1 MKRVVAIAVC
11 MFCFSFAAFG
21 QQANCP
27 PQYVCLTADE
37 ARRYLTIED
46 ESKAKDSQIAA
57 QKQAIDDLNKL
68 IGDLKIEIAKLTGEK
83 TGAEQM
89 NVRLTAIIDFMLKNG
104 RVKKVGL
111 INF

>member
-1 MKRVVAIAVC
+1 MKKTLAVAILALC
-11 MFCFSFAAFG
+11 CAAAAAA
-21 QQANCP
+21 QKTDCP

-68 IGDLKIEIAKLTGEK
+68 VHDLKIEIAKLTGEK

-104 RVKKVGL
+104 RVKKIGV